1 MDAIVSP
8 EKRTRSTPCSAAG
21 SLNLFRAAVFLCL
34 AVGSALFLF
43 AQDDPFTSQITSAA
57 STDTVLV
64 PEDVLDGQYASNSN
78 AGEDFDYGLLTEAA
92 LQGLDSSLDLF
103 REHPATSAWVADVER
118 LIRESL
124 DQLGE
129 RPEASLA
136 SLQKLAAL
144 IVREDA
150 RMEAQ
155 LANNADNTP
164 AGQCPVPADH
174 KITPSVGSAG
184 TAQAGSE
191 EYRGPRTIE
200 QYEPQQ
206 RVELLKGLRYQL
218 DRRIY
223 LWTFAAHY
231 RKAEL
236 QGELIPQRALE
247 RYQIDQLL
255 AKTEAVRNFFGVTS
269 VGIQWRKR
277 FEVDRLYEALSRLK
291 QLRIQNDP
299 FQPAFTPVSMTSGD
313 AAAQTV
319 DRLSL
324 IEEEESTLHWCI
336 NSIQSK
342 VQMTSMTE
350 EQRQVFQNAALAPW
364 LEMMAPLVCDQGDMR
379 DLLLA
384 FEEYEKTSGAD
395 AGRRMSVCAAQLR
408 SSRTNAAKKLGE
420 AIPAI
425 YDNPNIKVYVSE
437 YLINRFIPERDP
449 EYEVV
454 QETILN
460 NPVAG
465 SRRADTQVRIKLVPD
480 DARLLMHLYV
490 SGKIV
495 ASTRSEVFPA
505 QLFNQS
511 EAVYLGRKLI
521 EWTGEKVA
529 CSECEVAVNNSNR
542 LNDVRTDIDFVP
554 LVGEFARELV
564 RGQYQS
570 MQGQINQEMRRKI
583 VNQVKTRVDSET
595 NSRFG
600 ALNDRLAKNVFQ
612 PLSNNGLHLTMK
624 NSRTTND
631 WLLASMKF
639 GETYTPGSQTREP
652 ETLPGAFA
660 DLKIHESALNV
671 ALDRLNL
678 AGKEF
683 SVPEL
688 RAHLADTLH
697 REGLRAA
704 PDEEDP
710 GCIFGLAFE
719 DPVSV
724 SFHENRIQI
733 RLRFD
738 YIALGD
744 QEWDDVEAVVS
755 YQPVIDE
762 KGNAILVRDGLV
774 SIDGPMSIRAQIPL
788 RLIFAKAFPAHG
800 QVPLRPKVFEKDERF
815 AGLSVGLCRISEG
828 WFAISVVQ
836 LPCSRQAAIPVPVF

>member
-1 MDAIVSP
+1 M
-8 EKRTRSTPCSAAG
+8 
-21 SLNLFRAAVFLCL
+21 FRAAFLL
-34 AVGSALFLF
+34 YLIVGGSLSLF
-43 AQDDPFTSQITSAA
+43 AQNDPFVSEVSSAA
-57 STDTVLV
+57 SSDTVLV
-64 PEDVLDGQYASNSN
+64 PEDVLGDDYAMNSN
-78 AGEDFDYGLLTEAA
+78 AEESFDYAILTEAA

-103 REHPATSAWVADVER
+103 RDHPATSAWIAEVER

-124 DQLGE
+124 DQLEE

-150 RMEAQ
+150 RMETQ
-155 LANNADNTP
+155 LAKDTDNTP

-174 KITPSVGSAG
+174 KIISSVTSAG
-184 TAQAGSE
+184 TTPQAGSE
-191 EYRGPRTIE
+191 EVRGPRTIE

-269 VGIQWRKR
+269 VGIQWRER

-291 QLRIQNDP
+291 QLRLQNDP
-299 FQPAFTPVSMTSGD
+299 FQPAFTPVSMTSTD
-313 AAAQTV
+313 AAQRTV

-342 VQMTSMTE
+342 VQSTSMTE
-350 EQRQVFQNAALAPW
+350 EQRHVFQNATLAPW
-364 LEMMAPLVCDQGDMR
+364 LEMMAPWVCDQGDMR

-408 SSRTNAAKKLGE
+408 SSPTNAARKLGE

-425 YDNPNIKVYVSE
+425 YDNPNVKVYVSE

-624 NSRTTND
+624 NSRTTSD

-639 GETYTPGSQTREP
+639 GEVYTPGSQTREP

-671 ALDRLNL
+671 ALGRLNL

-683 SVPEL
+683 TVPEL

-704 PDEEDP
+704 DQEDP
-710 GCIFGLAFE
+710 GCIFGMAFE
-719 DPVSV
+719 DPISV

-755 YQPVIDE
+755 YQPMIDE

-815 AGLSVGLCRISEG
+815 AGLSVGLCRVSEG
-828 WFAISVVQ
+828 WFAISVIQ

>member
-1 MDAIVSP
+1 M
-8 EKRTRSTPCSAAG
+8 
-21 SLNLFRAAVFLCL
+21 FRAAFLL
-34 AVGSALFLF
+34 YLIVGGSLSLF
-43 AQDDPFTSQITSAA
+43 AQNDPFVSEVSSAA
-57 STDTVLV
+57 SSDTVLV
-64 PEDVLDGQYASNSN
+64 PEDVLGDDYAMNSN
-78 AGEDFDYGLLTEAA
+78 AEESFDYAILTEAA

-103 REHPATSAWVADVER
+103 RDHPATSAWIAEVER

-124 DQLGE
+124 DQLEE

-155 LANNADNTP
+155 LAKVTDNTP

-174 KITPSVGSAG
+174 KIISSVTSAG
-184 TAQAGSE
+184 TTPQAGSE
-191 EYRGPRTIE
+191 EVRGPRTIE

-269 VGIQWRKR
+269 VGIQWRER

-291 QLRIQNDP
+291 QLRLQNDP
-299 FQPAFTPVSMTSGD
+299 FQPAFTPVSMTSTD
-313 AAAQTV
+313 AAQRTV

-342 VQMTSMTE
+342 VQSTSMTE
-350 EQRQVFQNAALAPW
+350 EQRHVFQNATLAPW
-364 LEMMAPLVCDQGDMR
+364 LEMMAPWVCDQGDMR

-408 SSRTNAAKKLGE
+408 SSPTNAARKLGE

-425 YDNPNIKVYVSE
+425 YDNPNVKVYVSE

-624 NSRTTND
+624 NSRTTSD

-639 GETYTPGSQTREP
+639 GEVYTPGSQTREP

-671 ALDRLNL
+671 ALGRLNL

-683 SVPEL
+683 TVPEL

-704 PDEEDP
+704 DQEDP
-710 GCIFGLAFE
+710 GCIFGMAFE
-719 DPVSV
+719 DPISV

-755 YQPVIDE
+755 YQPMIDE

-815 AGLSVGLCRISEG
+815 AGLSVGLCRVSEG
-828 WFAISVVQ
+828 WFAISVIQ